1 MRIAVI
7 VQTDP
12 YKYRDLET
20 AYEIIIAALKKGH
33 EVKIFLYDDSVV
45 AASKDAESIGDKRL
59 GEMVRNLVERGVEI
73 TTCGACCLMRGLAE
87 EALVKGSKMGG
98 LPDLAGITSWADR
111 ILNFSH

>member
-1 MRIAVI
+1 MKITVI

-20 AYEIIIAALKKGH
+20 AYRIVTAALKKGH

-45 AASKDAESIGDKRL
+45 AASKDAEASGEKGL
-59 GEMVRNLVERGVEI
+59 GEMVRDLVERGVEI

-111 ILNFSH
+111 IVNFSH